1 MKLRH
6 LQQLRRT
13 VSRIR
18 AFISDTSRNTQLS
31 LGGNIRSSSTQASI
45 QSLSFQP
52 LPRED
57 LVPRV
62 MSRLKGR
69 PFMQGSQG
77 EGCPEYLAEPKESL
91 PHGVL
96 VHNPN
101 QASLEELTIK
111 CMEYVED
118 NITSTPAILFRNLP
132 AETAQDFSTI
142 AKAIPWKG
150 LEYKGAPNFRNKA
163 DKEAGTYTA
172 NDDPCHFSIAPH
184 NELSYT
190 NAYPSKIMFFCVQ
203 EPGDGCGGETPLL
216 RNSELLSK
224 LDPEV
229 VRKFEEKQVRYVRY
243 FPDKKNK
250 EYLNWQHVYQTDDRR
265 AVESQARAQGSNITW
280 DPSGDLYVWQ
290 NRPACIYHPK
300 TGLKTWFNQIVN
312 GNASYYRMLPVLAE
326 VPDNKLPTDTC
337 YGDGSPIEPALL
349 QHVAACKW
357 SCAVG
362 FKWKKGDLLVLDN
375 LAVMH
380 GRVGFKGDRQILVY
394 MTE

>member
-1 MKLRH
+1 MKVCHLR
-6 LQQLRRT
+6 QLRST
-13 VSRIR
+13 GSRIR
-18 AFISDTSRNTQLS
+18 AFISGAFRKTRLS
-31 LGGNIRSSSTQASI
+31 VGGNIRLSSTQASS
-45 QSLSFQP
+45 QSLSFEP
-52 LPRED
+52 LPRVD

-77 EGCPEYLAEPKESL
+77 EGCPEYLAEPQESL
-91 PHGVL
+91 PHAVL
-96 VHNPN
+96 VHNPH

-118 NITSTPAILFRNLP
+118 NIIRTPAILFRNLP
-132 AETAQDFSTI
+132 AQTAQDFSTI

-150 LEYKGAPNFRNKA
+150 LEYKGSANYRVKA

-172 NDDPCHFSIAPH
+172 NDDPCHISITPH
-184 NELSYT
+184 NELSFT

-243 FPDKKNK
+243 FPDKNSQ
-250 EYLNWQHVYQTDDRR
+250 EYLNWQQVYQTDDRR

-300 TGLKTWFNQIVN
+300 TGIKTWFCQIVN
-312 GNASYYRMLPVLAE
+312 ANASYY
-326 VPDNKLPTDTC
+326 
-337 YGDGSPIEPALL
+337 
-349 QHVAACKW
+349 
-357 SCAVG
+357 
-362 FKWKKGDLLVLDN
+362 
-375 LAVMH
+375 
-380 GRVGFKGDRQILVY
+380 
-394 MTE
+394 

>member
-6 LQQLRRT
+6 LQQLPRT

-18 AFISDTSRNTQLS
+18 AFISDASRKTQLS
-31 LGGNIRSSSTQASI
+31 IEGNIRSSSTQSSI
-45 QSLSFQP
+45 QSLSFEP

-69 PFMQGSQG
+69 PFTQGSQG

-96 VHNPN
+96 VHNPH

-132 AETAQDFSTI
+132 AQTAQDFSTI

-190 NAYPSKIMFFCVQ
+190 NAYPSKVRRMFYNSQ
-203 EPGDGCGGETPLL
+203 LSLIENDHLGDW
-216 RNSELLSK
+216 N
-224 LDPEV
+224 
-229 VRKFEEKQVRYVRY
+229 
-243 FPDKKNK
+243 
-250 EYLNWQHVYQTDDRR
+250 
-265 AVESQARAQGSNITW
+265 
-280 DPSGDLYVWQ
+280 
-290 NRPACIYHPK
+290 
-300 TGLKTWFNQIVN
+300 
-312 GNASYYRMLPVLAE
+312 
-326 VPDNKLPTDTC
+326 
-337 YGDGSPIEPALL
+337 
-349 QHVAACKW
+349 
-357 SCAVG
+357 
-362 FKWKKGDLLVLDN
+362 DLLED
-375 LAVMH
+375 
-380 GRVGFKGDRQILVY
+380 GFRTGCPNVSRQQQSISGPQSLR
-394 MTE
+394 